1 MDDLQKYRSEI
12 IITKF
17 GKPIA
22 KLIPMV
28 DDQAEKSL
36 FGYMKD
42 SVLIHEDILE
52 KNIIQ
57 SHLAKCLTT
66 LKSEEP
72 PNLNNCVSKSLLML
86 D

>member
-1 MDDLQKYRSEI
+1 MQISVEQFQTKYLKLMDDLQKYHSEI

-22 KLIPMV
+22 KLIPTV
-28 DDQAEKSL
+28 DDQAEVSL

-52 KNIIQ
+52 PIGEKW
-57 SHLAKCLTT
+57 
-66 LKSEEP
+66 EVDE
-72 PNLNNCVSKSLLML
+72 
-86 D
+86 

>member
-1 MDDLQKYRSEI
+1 MQISIEKFQTKYLLKLMDDLQKYHSEI

-22 KLIPMV
+22 KLIPIV

-52 KNIIQ
+52 PIGENW
-57 SHLAKCLTT
+57 
-66 LKSEEP
+66 EVDE
-72 PNLNNCVSKSLLML
+72 
-86 D
+86 

>member
-1 MDDLQKYRSEI
+1 MQISIEKFQTKYLKLMDDIQKYHSEI

-22 KLIPMV
+22 KLIPIV
-28 DDQAEKSL
+28 DEQAEKSL

-52 KNIIQ
+52 PIGENW
-57 SHLAKCLTT
+57 
-66 LKSEEP
+66 EVDE
-72 PNLNNCVSKSLLML
+72 
-86 D
+86 